1 MAPAVAMSSA
11 FVVSPSLSAS
21 PSAAPPEP
29 KLRGTRG
36 SAGARAA
43 RGSVGFGAMA
53 LGAGLVTLRRFSR
66 SVPRRALAGHTA
78 VTRTV
83 PKVPGLPRKA
93 ATVLA
98 PPEEILGIKPDEK
111 YNVPAGVR
119 EKLGKNL
126 LLNEKHPLG
135 ILWKTVQDYF
145 AEQDPNCKFFD
156 TEKPV
161 VSTVECFDKLRVPPD
176 HVSRSPSDTY
186 YVNADYVLRTHTSAH
201 QCQFLSQYPEIS
213 SFLCAGDVYRRDEI
227 DASHYPAFHQCEG
240 VRLFDA
246 QKVSKEEVMEDLKKT
261 LEGLAAHL
269 FNLKTGEDT
278 MRWLDEYFP
287 FTEPSVELE
296 IFYQEDWMEVL
307 GCGVIHHDV
316 LRNAG
321 LDPEKVHGWAFGL
334 GLERLAMVLFGIP
347 DIRLFWSDDER
358 FAQQF
363 TAQSFTEKT
372 KFKPFSKYPPVLK
385 DISMWIPEEFVDN
398 DLFEMIR
405 DEGGDQVEKVDLL
418 DEFTHPKTG
427 RTSKMFRVTWRDMS
441 RTLTN
446 EEVNTKHEKVLERV
460 VEELKVELR

>member
-1 MAPAVAMSSA
+1 MSSA
-11 FVVSPSLSAS
+11 FVVVPAV
-21 PSAAPPEP
+21 AAPSSHSAPSVTTIRHLNSP
-29 KLRGTRG
+29 GSLGT
-36 SAGARAA
+36 
-43 RGSVGFGAMA
+43 MT
-53 LGAGLVTLRRFSR
+53 LGAGVLAAVARRAAPR
-66 SVPRRALAGHTA
+66 RNAVARRALTGAARQRATPVTA
-78 VTRTV
+78 RHATTV
-83 PKVPGLPRKA
+83 V
-93 ATVLA
+93 A
-98 PPEEILGIKPDEK
+98 PPEEILGIKPDAK

-201 QCQFLSQYPEIS
+201 QCQFLSQYPEIT

-269 FNLKTGEDT
+269 FQLKTGEDT

-296 IFYQEDWMEVL
+296 IFYNEDWMEVL

-363 TAQSFTEKT
+363 TAKSFVEKT

-446 EEVNTKHEKVLERV
+446 EEVNAKHETVLERV
-460 VEELKVELR
+460 VDELKVELR